1 MKIGHSI
8 GRCLPKQIQFKRES
22 AYLAVQSKSCYVTLG
37 KLCQSCG
44 VAKGSS
50 KPEAAHCQ
58 NRYPSPNEWSDH
70 TRVRPL
76 TPFWGGT
83 GQEHASFDPL
93 SMHSPSTIVVVWETI
108 PCDISSKVAHHVSSG
123 VKTSGVKICS
133 TLSKFSAFWASWQ
146 PFRPVR
152 ALASN
157 AHPWVPS
164 VVHWPLRFLT
174 QTSLAARLSAV
185 WLGQPATKPVCAPTN
200 LRLITILRAVRACC
214 PGGPF
219 SFAGAV

>member
-1 MKIGHSI
+1 MKIEQPI
-8 GRCLPKQIQFKRES
+8 GRCLPTQIQFKREF
-22 AYLAVQSKSCYVTLG
+22 AYLAGQSKSDYVTLG
-37 KLCQSCG
+37 KLCQSCD

-76 TPFWGGT
+76 TPFWGGN
-83 GQEHASFDPL
+83 GREHASFAPD
-93 SMHSPSTIVVVWETI
+93 STYSPNSIVVVWETI
-108 PCDISSKVAHHVSSG
+108 PCDISSKVAHHVLSG

-146 PFRPVR
+146 PFRPAR

-164 VVHWPLRFLT
+164 VALWLLKSLT
-174 QTSLAARLSAV
+174 PTSLAARLSAAS
-185 WLGQPATKPVCAPTN
+185 LGQLVPKLACAPKRPDFSTFW
-200 LRLITILRAVRACC
+200 AVRASCL
-214 PGGPF
+214 GSPF
-219 SFAGAV
+219 AFAGAV